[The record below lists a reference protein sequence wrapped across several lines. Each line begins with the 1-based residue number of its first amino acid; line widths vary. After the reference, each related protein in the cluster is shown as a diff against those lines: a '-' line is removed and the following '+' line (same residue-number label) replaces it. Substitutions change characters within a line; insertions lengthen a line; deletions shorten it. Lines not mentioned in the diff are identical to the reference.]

1 MRGPQPVRRLLAAAI
16 MLCVLLAPGT
26 LAGQTGTPIERVGAS
41 DVAVD
46 RRLARL
52 LESDPLVVTADTM
65 IPAGDTIARSVLVLD
80 ATVILEGTITGD
92 LVLVDAGAFVR
103 PRSVVRGDLVN
114 VAGGLYRS
122 ELARVGGTII
132 DLPTAS
138 YRVVRHPDRIVIE
151 ATDVPSPLELDGF
164 MGLQAP
170 TYDRVNG
177 LTAIWGARY
186 RLPHL
191 GPVSPSVHG
200 QVGWQTERGEPTYAA
215 SGRLRW
221 GPGALAGGYEKGW
234 ETNDTW
240 IEDDLDNSIN
250 YLWDGDDFRDYNA
263 VERVWAGVSRQ
274 FGDVA
279 KQYHAVVA
287 VRGRIEDAES
297 LRGGEPWHLWGDSA
311 RANPAI
317 DPGRTTSLVTSFELE
332 WNGQQTYF
340 EGRLE
345 YEAAREWLDGEF
357 EYDRIAARGDW
368 AMRALADH
376 TLEIEFF
383 IQQPLGDVVM
393 PRQEWSY
400 VGGAGTLQTV
410 EFARYR
416 GDRVVFVESKYIVP
430 MPERVALPLL
440 GAPDLELI
448 HGAGMAW
455 VEGED
460 PAFQQEVGTRL
471 QFFGLYF
478 RFMID
483 PQDTADTDLDIGLS
497 WPFGGRFP
505 WQDT

>member
-1 MRGPQPVRRLLAAAI
+1 
-16 MLCVLLAPGT
+16 
-26 LAGQTGTPIERVGAS
+26 
-41 DVAVD
+41 
-46 RRLARL
+46 
-52 LESDPLVVTADTM
+52 
-65 IPAGDTIARSVLVLD
+65 
-80 ATVILEGTITGD
+80 
-92 LVLVDAGAFVR
+92 
-103 PRSVVRGDLVN
+103 
-114 VAGGLYRS
+114 
-122 ELARVGGTII
+122 
-132 DLPTAS
+132 
-138 YRVVRHPDRIVIE
+138 
-151 ATDVPSPLELDGF
+151 
-164 MGLQAP
+164 
-170 TYDRVNG
+170 
-177 LTAIWGARY
+177 
-186 RLPHL
+186 
-191 GPVSPSVHG
+191 
-200 QVGWQTERGEPTYAA
+200 
-215 SGRLRW
+215 
-221 GPGALAGGYEKGW
+221 
-234 ETNDTW
+234 
-240 IEDDLDNSIN
+240 
-250 YLWDGDDFRDYNA
+250 
-263 VERVWAGVSRQ
+263 
-274 FGDVA
+274 
-279 KQYHAVVA
+279 
-287 VRGRIEDAES
+287 GRIEDAES

-345 YEAAREWLDGEF
+345 YEAAREWVDGEF

-383 IQQPLGDVVM
+383 IQQPLGDVVT